1 MNSQKLSRLIL
12 GVFTTAV
19 ALSLLSACSIDHGQI
34 KGASVQSQVADGSG
48 RVPPPVQLQNVLLAE
63 GAGPVP
69 PPVQLQN
76 MLLADGAGPVP
87 PPVQPNSELNLRA
100 A

>member
-1 MNSQKLSRLIL
+1 MNSQKLSRLII

-19 ALSLLSACSIDHGQI
+19 ASSLLFASSTNHPPTNA
-34 KGASVQSQVADGSG
+34 ASVQSQVADVHS
-48 RVPPPVQLQNVLLAE
+48 QNMLLAD
-63 GAGPVP
+63 GAGPVPPPP

-87 PPVQPNSELNLRA
+87 PPPPPVQLV
-100 A
+100 